1 MKQVPAHDH
10 KTAQKEVENAKAS
23 KESPV
28 DRKLRAK
35 QKEDEKRKHMKVR
48 FFSLRII

>member
-1 MKQVPAHDH
+1 MKEAPAHDQL
-10 KTAQKEVENAKAS
+10 KTAQKEVEKAKPG

-35 QKEDEKRKHMKVR
+35 QKEEEKRKHMKVR
-48 FFSLRII
+48 FFYA